1 MYTMNLDIDIVSI
14 IIKSV
19 ENECKCKK
27 CIYKFA
33 RDAQKIVLIS
43 SKYIKY
49 KENIQIYYMQEILD
63 TYNSTIQMCTQ
74 Y

>member
-27 CIYKFA
+27 CIYKSA
-33 RDAQKIVLIS
+33 IDAQKIVLIS

-49 KENIQIYYMQEILD
+49 KENIQINYLQKRLD
-63 TYNSTIQMCTQ
+63 IYNSTIRRCTI
-74 Y
+74 